1 MNQKF
6 LMSVGIFVLFAW
18 AMIAFYYAQMDFA
31 EVIKNPEPPWEVTI
45 NATPIFAALVLGG
58 ILSAILFMKSK
69 RKNKSIAKAFFLPPE
84 FEESDEREQEITAK
98 ACRASYVTMWYT
110 FPILTALMLIYPFIS
125 ETIPY
130 YPVIIIM
137 LFPVVQSTA
146 YFLSWKKHY

>member
-6 LMSVGIFVLFAW
+6 LMSVGILVLFGW
-18 AMIAFYYAQMDFA
+18 AMVAFYYAQMDFA
-31 EVIKNPEPPWEVTI
+31 EVIKNPEPPWTVTF
-45 NATPIFAALVLGG
+45 NVTPVFAALVFGG
-58 ILSAILFMKSK
+58 ILTALLFKKSK
-69 RKNKSIAKAFFLPPE
+69 KKNKSFAKALFLPPE

-98 ACRASYVTMWYT
+98 ACRASYVTMWYA
-110 FPILTALMLIYPFIS
+110 FPILTSLMLVYPLIS

-137 LFPVVQSTA
+137 LLPLVQSIA